1 MTYTVIYTARA
12 RRDLRKLPAEAA
24 RRLILAIAGIR
35 EEPYQHVR
43 KLAGFSG
50 TPVYRF
56 RVGRY
61 RAVLTIEDEQLL
73 ILVLEAGDRSSIYR

>member
-73 ILVLEAGDRSSIYR
+73 ILVLEAGHRSSIYR

>member
-73 ILVLEAGDRSSIYR
+73 ILVLDAGDRSSIYR

>member
-1 MTYTVIYTARA
+1 MTYTVTYTARA

>member
-1 MTYTVIYTARA
+1 MTCTVIYTARA
-12 RRDLRKLPAEAA
+12 RWDLRKLPAEAA

>member
-1 MTYTVIYTARA
+1 MTYTVTRTPGPGGISGNSRP
-12 RRDLRKLPAEAA
+12 RRHADLSWAS
-24 RRLILAIAGIR
+24 AGIR

-61 RAVLTIEDEQLL
+61 RAVLTIEDDRLL
-73 ILVLEAGDRSSIYR
+73 ILVLEAGDRSSVSR

>member
-73 ILVLEAGDRSSIYR
+73 ILVLEAGDRSSVSR